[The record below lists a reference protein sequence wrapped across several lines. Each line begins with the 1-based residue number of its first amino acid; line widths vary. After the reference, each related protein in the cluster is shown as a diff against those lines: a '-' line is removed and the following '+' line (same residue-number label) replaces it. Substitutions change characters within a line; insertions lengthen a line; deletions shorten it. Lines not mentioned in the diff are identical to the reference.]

1 VYDDQG
7 YNQDGYR
14 RDTGLNRE
22 GLTRRQEIVR
32 ANAEDGAQ
40 GDHGDDVDDEEGDE
54 EGDDPEWEVLQ
65 HLTPEQRAIINLL
78 PDGAREDALDQHRI
92 ELFENEGIMFDQFL
106 PQHQHHGG
114 DEDGGDEDGDEGDG
128 DEGDGEEGDV
138 DEGDVDE
145 GDDDGNDD
153 SDNAEDDNNNNDETP
168 HPQAD
173 PTTQTHGEPV
183 VLEEL
188 PHDVTNITHPQDLPG
203 AFPPDQDQDT
213 QQDASSTTEA
223 AMEATTSH
231 GQANDD
237 THVV

>member
-7 YNQDGYR
+7 YNQDGYH

-22 GLTRRQEIVR
+22 GLTRRQEIAR
-32 ANAEDGAQ
+32 ANAEDGPQ

-65 HLTPEQRAIINLL
+65 HLTPEQRAMINLL

-92 ELFENEGIMFDQFL
+92 ELFENEGITFDQFL
-106 PQHQHHGG
+106 PQEHQEQHHGG
-114 DEDGGDEDGDEGDG
+114 DEDDDGDEGNGDEGDG
-128 DEGDGEEGDV
+128 DEGHGDN
-138 DEGDVDE
+138 
-145 GDDDGNDD
+145 DDDP
-153 SDNAEDDNNNNDETP
+153 DNAEDDNNNDEML

>member
-7 YNQDGYR
+7 YNQDGYH

-22 GLTRRQEIVR
+22 GLTRRQEIAR

-40 GDHGDDVDDEEGDE
+40 GDHGDDVDDEEGED

-65 HLTPEQRAIINLL
+65 HLTPEQRAIVNQL
-78 PDGAREDALDQHRI
+78 PDGPREDALDQHRI
-92 ELFENEGIMFDQFL
+92 ELFENEGIVFDQFL
-106 PQHQHHGG
+106 PPQHQEQHHGG
-114 DEDGGDEDGDEGDG
+114 DEDDDDDGGDEDEDGDEGDG
-128 DEGDGEEGDV
+128 NGDG
-138 DEGDVDE
+138 
-145 GDDDGNDD
+145 DGNDD
-153 SDNAEDDNNNNDETP
+153 PDNAEDDNNTTNEMP
-168 HPQAD
+168 HPQVD
-173 PTTQTHGEPV
+173 PTTQTHGEPA

-188 PHDVTNITHPQDLPG
+188 PHDVTNVTHPHDLPG
-203 AFPPDQDQDT
+203 DFPPDENPDT
-213 QQDASSTTEA
+213 QQDASSTIEA